1 MLKELRNQLE
11 EPTSQIQDNFRFN
24 KDIWM
29 DKMGIEMPLL
39 AEGIK
44 QKPDQVSGSSC
55 QFVGNTEEQRVK
67 VRNPDYEK
75 LQIKCFKS
83 LNR

>member
-1 MLKELRNQLE
+1 
-11 EPTSQIQDNFRFN
+11 
-24 KDIWM
+24 M

-55 QFVGNTEEQRVK
+55 QFVGNTEEQSQS
-67 VRNPDYEK
+67 EK
-75 LQIKCFKS
+75 SRLWETSDQMLQVLEQIICEEKKGMEEVTTD
-83 LNR
+83 